1 MLVLP
6 ICYFMSA
13 SGEIVDLTWMCGHRK
28 EKIEQ
33 LQIFEGSLSPAA
45 PTASGRR
52 ETLSRLADDYNEA
65 FCANIGDG
73 NSAASFFAAGTIDA
87 SDLREMRQY
96 GITSR
101 DLVRAAS
108 ESRDC

>member
-1 MLVLP
+1 
-6 ICYFMSA
+6 MSA

-52 ETLSRLADDYNEA
+52 ETLTRLADDYNEA
-65 FCANIGDG
+65 FCENIGDG

-87 SDLREMRQY
+87 SDFQAMQQY
-96 GITSR
+96 GISSVE
-101 DLVRAAS
+101 LVREA
-108 ESRDC
+108 RDTRSC